1 MRKAI
6 PLVLILL
13 GATAYVYFARIRP
26 SRAVDPTVRGTGSI
40 EADEFVV
47 SPKMAGR
54 ILSIAADEG
63 DDVKQGAPLVALDCA
78 DLEARVAQGRAQVE
92 QAKAALAQ
100 AQAASRQARAQVRPL
115 EVQKQS
121 AEREKARAANLK
133 AAESISG
140 YAVDQADSAV
150 ATVAEQIGVVQSG
163 AAVADRAIGVAAA
176 QVELAEKAAAAIEV
190 QRSECA
196 LSAPSDGTVLA
207 RNYEPGELA
216 LPGATILE
224 IGRLDRVHTWIY
236 VANAEVGRVH
246 LGQKVR
252 LAADT
257 YPGRE
262 FVGTVVRV
270 NERAEFTPKS
280 IQTKDDRTRL
290 VFGVKVEI
298 DNPDKALL
306 PGMPVEAALAEA
318 APAKAAR

>member
-1 MRKAI
+1 MKKAI
-6 PLVLILL
+6 PLIVILL
-13 GATAYVYFARIRP
+13 GATVYVYFTRIRP
-26 SRAVDPTVRGTGSI
+26 SREVDPTVRGTGSI
-40 EADEFVV
+40 EADELAV

-54 ILSIAADEG
+54 ILSILAAEG
-63 DDVKQGAPLVALDCA
+63 DDVKGGAPLVALDCA

-100 AQAASRQARAQVRPL
+100 AQAASKQARAQVRPL
-115 EVQKQS
+115 QVQRRS

-150 ATVAEQIGVVQSG
+150 ETVAEQIGVVQTG
-163 AAVADRAIGVAAA
+163 AAVADRAIAVAAS
-176 QVELAEKAAAAIEV
+176 QVALAEKGLAAIEV
-190 QRSECA
+190 QRAECT
-196 LSAPSDGTVLA
+196 LLAPSDGTVLA

-236 VANAEVGRVH
+236 VANAEVGRVR

-252 LAADT
+252 LVADT

-262 FVGTVVRV
+262 FVGEVVRI

-290 VFGVKVEI
+290 VFGVKVEV
-298 DNPDKALL
+298 DNADRALL
-306 PGMPVEAALAEA
+306 PGMPVEAALVEA
-318 APAKAAR
+318 APAARR